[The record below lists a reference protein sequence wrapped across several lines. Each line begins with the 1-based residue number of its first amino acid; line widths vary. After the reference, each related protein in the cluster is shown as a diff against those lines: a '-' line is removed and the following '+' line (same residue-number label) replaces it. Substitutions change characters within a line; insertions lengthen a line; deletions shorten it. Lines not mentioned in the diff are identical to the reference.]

1 MRSTHKLT
9 AIKVKQLTK
18 PSRYA
23 DGDGLY
29 LQIDNSGGRSWI
41 FIFRRGGRRRIIG
54 LGSARA
60 VSLAEAR
67 DRAKEAASVV
77 RKGEDPILNRKKQVA
92 GSTTFEQAA
101 NKCFDQIEA
110 GWRSNDHRIVWR
122 RSFDLYAK
130 SLLNK
135 SIGEITTDD
144 IDKVLRPLW
153 LSKPETAIRLRG
165 RLERVLDWARA
176 NACQYRACRF

>member
-29 LQIDNSGGRSWI
+29 LQIDKSGGRSWI
-41 FIFRRGGRRRIIG
+41 FIFRRGGRRRIMG

-67 DRAKEAASVV
+67 DRAKEAAS
-77 RKGEDPILNRKKQVA
+77 
-92 GSTTFEQAA
+92 
-101 NKCFDQIEA
+101 
-110 GWRSNDHRIVWR
+110 R
-122 RSFDLYAK
+122 RPQGRRPYLK
-130 SLLNK
+130 SQK
-135 SIGEITTDD
+135 AS
-144 IDKVLRPLW
+144 R
-153 LSKPETAIRLRG
+153 R
-165 RLERVLDWARA
+165 
-176 NACQYRACRF
+176 